1 MECPQFGKP
10 GEIVNETA
18 VGNLLSS
25 LISVIPSSAERVAAG
40 SSNRSSGCTV
50 WAPKSAGFWGLADR
64 APPPAPGPGWSLSL
78 LLHLAFHQ
86 SGWKHIRGSSNWHYY
101 YCDERCY
108 ILSACICQALCLH
121 DLTPLHSPIKL
132 SAGWC
137 GLCLSVSLEHFL
149 DNGGHV

>member
-1 MECPQFGKP
+1 MVKFVTVEMECPQFGKP

-64 APPPAPGPGWSLSL
+64 APLQP
-78 LLHLAFHQ
+78 
-86 SGWKHIRGSSNWHYY
+86 
-101 YCDERCY
+101 
-108 ILSACICQALCLH
+108 QAQ
-121 DLTPLHSPIKL
+121 D
-132 SAGWC
+132 
-137 GLCLSVSLEHFL
+137 GLCLYFFTWPFTKVARSTLGVHPTGIIIIVM
-149 DNGGHV
+149 NIAIY